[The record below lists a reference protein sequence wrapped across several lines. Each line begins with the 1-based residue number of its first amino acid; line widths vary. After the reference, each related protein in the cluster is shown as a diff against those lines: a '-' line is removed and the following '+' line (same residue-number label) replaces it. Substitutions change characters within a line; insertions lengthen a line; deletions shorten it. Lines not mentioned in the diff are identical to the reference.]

1 MVKILMKFYF
11 IIFFVFIKIIIIFV
25 KFIDVFRVVYYS
37 YFIVWGV
44 FSVSFRG
51 VNIISVCVVRV
62 I

>member
-1 MVKILMKFYF
+1 MKFYF

-25 KFIDVFRVVYYS
+25 KFIDIFRVVYYS
-37 YFIVWGV
+37 NFIVWGV
-44 FSVSFRG
+44 FSISFRG